1 MAAQSC
7 ELSRAEEVA
16 TGSCPDRPLRVL
28 LDARKL
34 GDGGIGVYIDNLIR
48 GLLEI
53 GGVRLTLIARPGARD
68 TLAAADGQGYAG
80 AVEWIEDRARRYSC
94 DELVGLARRI
104 DFRGFDLFHAP
115 HYTLPWGIPI
125 PKVVTVHDLI
135 HISHP
140 ERFFYPWIAR
150 PLIRS
155 AVRRADRVVTVS
167 EATREAV
174 LRLTGAPAERV
185 VCVPNAVPVFLATES
200 PAAPPSQR
208 GEGTPQHAEFLLAIF
223 SNRKPHKGCGDLLAA
238 YARYRAECIAGGAAP
253 LRLLVAGY
261 GTLGL
266 LPQPGVD
273 VLGAVSPERLRV
285 LYQRATAL
293 VVPSLMEGFCLPV
306 LEAQAC
312 GTPVVARPVAAI
324 RELLVDGDCVAQDF
338 SGAALAQA
346 IATAAAG
353 AGAARRPVDRARLE
367 RYSCAHTADRI
378 RAVYRA
384 VCGRAEAGL
393 APGRQVRCGA

>member
-16 TGSCPDRPLRVL
+16 AASCPDRPLRVL

-34 GDGGIGVYIDNLIR
+34 GDGGIGVYIDNVIS

-53 GGVRLTLIARPGARD
+53 GGVRLTLIARPGVRD
-68 TLAAADGQGYAG
+68 TLAAADGKGYAG

-94 DELVGLARRI
+94 DELLGLARRI
-104 DFRGFDLFHAP
+104 DFTDFDVFHAP
-115 HYTLPWGIPI
+115 HYTLPWGVPI

-155 AVRRADRVVTVS
+155 AVRRAELVVTVS
-167 EATREAV
+167 EATRKAV
-174 LRLTGAPAERV
+174 LHLTGAPAEKV
-185 VCVPNAVPVFLATES
+185 VCVPNAVPVFLATKTPS
-200 PAAPPSQR
+200 LPLSPSQR
-208 GEGTPQHAEFLLAIF
+208 GEEVQLQAEFLLAIL

-238 YARYRAECIAGGAAP
+238 YARYRAACATNGAAP
-253 LRLLVAGY
+253 LRLVVAGY

-266 LPQPGVD
+266 LPQPGVE
-273 VLGAVSPERLRV
+273 VLGAVSPERLRA
-285 LYQRATAL
+285 LYEEATAL
-293 VVPSLMEGFCLPV
+293 VVPSLLEGFCLPV

-312 GTPVVARPVAAI
+312 GTPVVCRPVAAI

-338 SGAALAQA
+338 SVAALAQA
-346 IATAAAG
+346 IATVAAG
-353 AGAARRPVDRARLE
+353 AGGARRTVDRARLE
-367 RYSCAHTADRI
+367 RYSCAHTAARL
-378 RAVYRA
+378 RALYRA
-384 VCGRAEAGL
+384 VCGRAESGLPAG
-393 APGRQVRCGA
+393 R